1 MLAASGSGA
10 AFSPTLPTYMALRFL
25 CGFSISGVSLSTV
38 ILSEP
43 QERWEG
49 TGSLGSNSLKRRER
63 VDWAWLN
70 HGPPMTL
77 VKQGVS
83 PLRTSETP
91 YTHNN
96 SKHNSSSCQ
105 Y

>member
-43 QERWEG
+43 QESGEG

-63 VDWAWLN
+63 VES
-70 HGPPMTL
+70 GPGLTM
-77 VKQGVS
+77 G
-83 PLRTSETP
+83 PL
-91 YTHNN
+91 
-96 SKHNSSSCQ
+96 
-105 Y
+105 